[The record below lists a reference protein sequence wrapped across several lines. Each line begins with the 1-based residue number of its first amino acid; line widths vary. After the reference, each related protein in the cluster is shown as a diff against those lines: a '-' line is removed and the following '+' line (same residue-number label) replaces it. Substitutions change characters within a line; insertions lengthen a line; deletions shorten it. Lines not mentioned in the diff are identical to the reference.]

1 MSKKVLTYHNVSFSY
16 NRKEPILKHISFTLH
31 RGERCV
37 IVGENGAGKTTILKL
52 LTHQITPTN
61 GEILFCGKNM
71 SEKSSYSAIHKEI
84 SYLPQ
89 IQMQPE
95 IATEVEESV
104 LLGLWGKSFSYL
116 KRSTKEDK
124 EKARKALKMVAMEH
138 YRDKDVRTLSGGER
152 QKVAI
157 ARAIIRTPTL
167 LLLDEPTTY
176 LDKESKIE
184 IIELLKTL
192 QQELKFTMLLISHD
206 AINKEYIERVF
217 ELERHTLVEVK
228 NDECHY

>member
-1 MSKKVLTYHNVSFSY
+1 MVNEQKVLTCHNVSFSY
-16 NRKEPILKHISFTLH
+16 NQKEPILKHISFTLNK
-31 RGERCV
+31 GERCM

-52 LTHQITPTN
+52 LTHQIIPTK
-61 GEILFCGKNM
+61 GEILFFGKSM

-89 IQMQPE
+89 IQIQPE

-176 LDKESKIE
+176 LDTESKIE
-184 IIELLKTL
+184 IIELLKAL

-206 AINKEYIERVF
+206 AINKEHIERVF
-217 ELERHTLVEVK
+217 ELEKHTLVEVL
-228 NDECHY
+228 